1 MSLFFE
7 NTLKFFT
14 VTLIILLCIAGV
26 YSSRG
31 LYADGSY
38 WLVEM
43 LPRNGF
49 YIFDQH
55 RKYVQVLVQLP
66 VALAIWF
73 GTVDLNVL
81 IRLHSFGFIGIPLI
95 FWLGA
100 LALHFRSNLFWFF
113 LVAFSVTYLR
123 SNFFAAGEFN
133 TTYGMTAFCAAILLR
148 EKLNFFLA
156 ILMLFTSFLLTHS
169 YEATLFLG
177 IFLSSLTAIRIFKL
191 STDIK
196 PVRVV
201 LIMCFLVFLISIYI
215 GARSV
220 FLERSYNGAST
231 ANLSAL
237 TELHFLFLALLPLL
251 IFSLASNY
259 FQHFKFLILIGVGLF
274 VFVYLFYTFR
284 WDQSN
289 ISYGFYSYAY
299 RALCCFLLFFILSIT
314 CVFKFWPERL
324 KANSFSS
331 SNIYLSIAATMLFTS
346 MAYLMFYHSYGYYKW
361 LKSFEKEAIA
371 LKINT
376 SIDKTSI
383 NTNHGLTYGYNWGW
397 GNPSTSILLRGNAEA
412 LVLNSSKNHIGL
424 SADGKGSLPGD
435 FENIRENDLTSQ
447 NKQLDNFIYRLKPFV
462 KNGRLFP

>member
-1 MSLFFE
+1 MSIFFE

-73 GTVDLNVL
+73 GTLDLNIL

-100 LALHFRSNLFWFF
+100 LALNFRNNLFWFF
-113 LVAFSVTYLR
+113 LIALSVTYLR
-123 SNFFAAGEFN
+123 SNFFVAGEFN

-148 EKLNFFLA
+148 KKLNFFLA
-156 ILMLFTSFLLTHS
+156 ILMFFTSLLLTHS

-177 IFLSSLTAIRIFKL
+177 IFLSSLTAIRIVKI

-201 LIMCFLVFLISIYI
+201 LIMCFIVFLVSIYI

-251 IFSLASNY
+251 ILSLASKY
-259 FQHFKFLILIGVGLF
+259 FQRFKYLILTSVGLI
-274 VFVYLFYTFR
+274 VFIYLFYSFR

-289 ISYGFYSYAY
+289 ISYGYYSYAY
-299 RALCCFLLFFILSIT
+299 RALCCFLLIFILSIT
-314 CVFKFWPERL
+314 CVFRFWPERL
-324 KANSFSS
+324 KVMSFSS
-331 SNIYLSIAATMLFTS
+331 SNISLAIAATIFFTS
-346 MAYLMFYHSYGYYKW
+346 MSFLMLYHTYGYYKW
-361 LKSFEKEAIA
+361 LKSFEQQAIS
-371 LKINT
+371 LKIN
-376 SIDKTSI
+376 SPIDKTSI
-383 NTNHGLTYGYNWGW
+383 NTNHGQTYGYNWGW

-412 LVLNSSKNHIGL
+412 IVLNSSRNHIGL
-424 SADGKGSLPGD
+424 SADDKGNLPGD
-435 FENIRENDLTSQ
+435 FENIRENDLISQ
-447 NKQLDNFIYRLKPFV
+447 NKQLDSFTYRLKPFV
-462 KNGRLFP
+462 KKGLLFP